1 MSIKILIADDSSVI
15 QTLTKKIL
23 MTLNYEV
30 TGVKNGNKV
39 IPLIKSNDY
48 DVILMDIYLPDVD
61 GITLTKQIRKLPNK
75 KKAAVPVIAISGNYK
90 NYSEEDFQAIGIKD
104 LLVKPLN
111 YDDLVE
117 AIKKYTTAQ

>member
-1 MSIKILIADDSSVI
+1 MSKRILIADDSSVI

-23 MTLNYEV
+23 ITLDYEV

-39 IPLIKSNDY
+39 LPMVEENDF
-48 DVILMDIYLPDVD
+48 DIILMDINLPSID
-61 GITLTKQIRKLPNK
+61 GISLTKQIRALSDK
-75 KKAAVPVIAISGNYK
+75 KNANTPVIAISGNYK
-90 NYSEEDFQAIGIKD
+90 NYSEDDFRAIGIED

-117 AIKKYTTAQ
+117 AINKYSS